1 MSKMEWKYNTES
13 TNLQALQH
21 SLYEMRVWSKHQNG
35 KQNTHIINSHKLYE
49 VLKKLLCSVTIPH
62 IFLDCK
68 SKHLS
73 NYSVKI
79 TNAPIINPL

>member
-35 KQNTHIINSHKLYE
+35 KQNTHIINNHKLYE
-49 VLKKLLCSVTIPH
+49 ELLCSVTTTSYI
-62 IFLDCK
+62 LK
-68 SKHLS
+68 L
-73 NYSVKI
+73 
-79 TNAPIINPL
+79 